1 MNRYEGLC
9 CPVCKAK
16 LFEDDDIVVCPDC
29 GAPHHRVCWQQ
40 IGHCGYS
47 DAHGT
52 ENQWQPPKIELPH
65 EDEPQNELQPQ
76 TERRRAFFDDDGE
89 QDDERAREKV
99 INQMLTAGGVG
110 KDEKIGEE
118 SARSIALFV
127 GVNVPRYLRVFKEML
142 FNNSKVGWNW
152 LAFLVPQFWL
162 FSRKCYKSG
171 SIAAAFTLLTTLM
184 MSTLMGNNS
193 EMYNLLTSAS
203 KDLSLFFTS
212 PVLLTYLILLGIALV
227 VHIFFGLFGDY
238 IYKYR
243 VFSSVK
249 AIRESGEGDDDALIK
264 AGGINFFA
272 PVGVYFA
279 IELLSVIIMMF
290 I

>member
-1 MNRYEGLC
+1 MC

-29 GAPHHRVCWQQ
+29 GAPHHRSCWKQ
-40 IGHCGYS
+40 IGHCAYT

-52 ENQWQPPKIELPH
+52 ENQWQPPKIELPP
-65 EDEPQNELQPQ
+65 EEGPQQNQPQ
-76 TERRRAFFDDDGE
+76 SERRKVITYDDGE
-89 QDDERAREKV
+89 QDEEKAREK
-99 INQMLTAGGVG
+99 IIDQMLTASGVG
-110 KDEKIGEE
+110 KNEKIGEE
-118 SARSIALFV
+118 SARSIAMFV

-142 FNNSKVGWNW
+142 FNNTKIGWNW

-171 SIAAAFTLLTTLM
+171 SIAAAFTLLSTLM
-184 MSTLMGNNS
+184 MSTLMGNNAQ
-193 EMYNLLTSAS
+193 MYNLLTDVS
-203 KDLSLFFTS
+203 KDASLLFTE
-212 PVLLTYLILLGIALV
+212 PVLIAYLILFGVSLV
-227 VHIFFGLFGDY
+227 VHIIFGLFGDY
-238 IYKYR
+238 IYR
-243 VFSSVK
+243 SFVFSSVK
-249 AIRESGEGDDDALIK
+249 TLRESGETDDDSYIK